1 MITTG
6 MKEQSGKI
14 FIMKYIL
21 FGILAIFFFAV
32 IVPKIFNLVNAWLA
46 FGVAIAGIVG
56 IYYYIKHQI
65 EKHL

>member
-1 MITTG
+1 
-6 MKEQSGKI
+6 
-14 FIMKYIL
+14 MKYVL